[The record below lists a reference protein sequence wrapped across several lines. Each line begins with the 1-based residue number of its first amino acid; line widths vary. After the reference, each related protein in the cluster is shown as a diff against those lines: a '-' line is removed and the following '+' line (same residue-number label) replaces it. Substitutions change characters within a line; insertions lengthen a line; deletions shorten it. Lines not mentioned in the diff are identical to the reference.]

1 MSDLIEREQALAL
14 AKEEYFPCDGG
25 CYTRSYINADDIRRL
40 PSIETI
46 YGYHFNEL
54 AFVASILA
62 KEGISPTELIRI
74 IWDAER
80 IAEILCKEIK
90 DNFQKAMKGYMEGVE
105 DE

>member
-1 MSDLIEREQALAL
+1 MSDLIERSYVLDTIENFGIL
-14 AKEEYFPCDGG
+14 DG
-25 CYTRSYINADDIRRL
+25 YSDRVELMEKISKL

-62 KEGISPTELIRI
+62 KEGVSPTELTRI

-80 IAEILCKEIK
+80 IATILCKEIK
-90 DNFQKAMKGYMEGVE
+90 DNFQKAMKVFKEYE
-105 DE
+105 